1 MTDFNK
7 ISSQY
12 CPFCGVNIPTSTS
25 ACARDYRLSFDGIE
39 SILSG
44 LSYEY
49 EFSGINIQY
58 LKCPSC
64 SSYLLNIKSDGTCFE
79 PFESLIYPAT
89 LAKHFP
95 KYIPEQI
102 RKDYEE
108 AYSIV
113 SLSPKASATLS
124 RRCLQGMIHD
134 FWGITEKNLNAEIT
148 SLKPLISPSL
158 WKAIDGIRTIGNI
171 GAHMES
177 DINVIVDIE
186 PGEAEKLLKLIEHL
200 IKEWYINRHDA
211 EILFN
216 EVNAISDEKKAKAL

>member
-7 ISSQY
+7 INSQY
-12 CPFCGVNIPTSTS
+12 CPFCGVNIPTSTTE
-25 ACARDYRLSFDGIE
+25 CARQYLLSFGGIE
-39 SILSG
+39 HPIRG
-44 LSYEY
+44 LTNEY
-49 EFSGINIQY
+49 GLSGINVQY
-58 LKCPSC
+58 LKCPNC
-64 SSYLLNIKSDGTCFE
+64 SSYVLNIKSSGTCFE
-79 PFESLIYPAT
+79 PFETLIHPTT

-134 FWGITEKNLNAEIT
+134 FWDIKEKNLNAEIT
-148 SLKPLISPSL
+148 SLKPLISTSL

-171 GAHMES
+171 GAHMEK
-177 DINVIVDIE
+177 DINVIVDIDS
-186 PGEAEKLLKLIEHL
+186 GEAEKLLKLIEHL
-200 IKEWYINRHDA
+200 IKEWYINRHDV
-211 EILFN
+211 EVLLE

>member
-1 MTDFNK
+1 MADFFK
-7 ISSQY
+7 LSSFQ
-12 CPFCGVNIPTSTS
+12 CPNCGVAIPAKSKACFSEHSISFIGSTEFRQEGSEDKLS
-25 ACARDYRLSFDGIE
+25 AVK
-39 SILSG
+39 
-44 LSYEY
+44 
-49 EFSGINIQY
+49 IQF
-58 LKCPSC
+58 LKCPDCGNYVVNVISVG
-64 SSYLLNIKSDGTCFE
+64 SSFV
-79 PFESLIYPAT
+79 PFQKLIYPSSI
-89 LAKHFP
+89 AKHFP

-102 RKDYEE
+102 RKYYEE
-108 AYSIV
+108 AYAIV

-134 FWGITEKNLNAEIT
+134 FWNIKEKNLNAEIT
-148 SLKPLISPSL
+148 SLKSRISPSL

-177 DINVIVDIE
+177 DINVIVDIDS
-186 PGEAEKLLKLIEHL
+186 GEAEKLLKLIEHL

>member
-1 MTDFNK
+1 MADFNK

-12 CPFCGVNIPTSTS
+12 CPFCGVNIPTSTD
-25 ACARDYRLSFDGIE
+25 ACFKHHPLSFDGFEYPIRGM
-39 SILSG
+39 ST
-44 LSYEY
+44 EY
-49 EFSGINIQY
+49 EHSGIDIQY
-58 LKCPSC
+58 LKCPNC
-64 SSYLLNIKSDGTCFE
+64 SSYVLNIKSYGACFE
-79 PFESLIYPAT
+79 PFETLIYPTT

-124 RRCLQGMIHD
+124 RRCLQGIIHD
-134 FWGITEKNLNAEIT
+134 FWNIKEKNLNAEIT
-148 SLKPLISPSL
+148 SLKPLISPLL

-200 IKEWYINRHDA
+200 IKEWYINRHDT

-216 EVNAISDEKKAKAL
+216 EVKAISDEKKAKAL

>member
-7 ISSQY
+7 IKSLL
-12 CPFCGVNIPTSTS
+12 CPFCGDSIPTSTD
-25 ACARDYRLSFDGIE
+25 ACARHYLLSFYGIE
-39 SILSG
+39 YPIRGLTNEYGLSG
-44 LSYEY
+44 
-49 EFSGINIQY
+49 IDVQY

-64 SSYLLNIKSDGTCFE
+64 SSYTLNIKSSGECFE
-79 PFESLIYPAT
+79 PFETLIHPIT

-95 KYIPEQI
+95 EYIPAQI

-108 AYSIV
+108 SYSIV

-124 RRCLQGMIHD
+124 RRCLQGIIHD
-134 FWGITEKNLNAEIT
+134 FWDIKEKNLNAEIT
-148 SLKPLISPSL
+148 SLKSRISPSL

-177 DINVIVDIE
+177 DINVIVDIDS
-186 PGEAEKLLKLIEHL
+186 GEAEKLLKLIEHL

-216 EVNAISDEKKAKAL
+216 EVITISDEKKVKAL

>member
-1 MTDFNK
+1 MSDFNK
-7 ISSQY
+7 IKSLL
-12 CPFCGVNIPTSTS
+12 CPFCGDSIPTSTD
-25 ACARDYRLSFDGIE
+25 ACFKHHLLSFDGIQYLIRE
-39 SILSG
+39 IG
-44 LSYEY
+44 EEY
-49 EFSGINIQY
+49 KCSGIDVQY

-64 SSYLLNIKSDGTCFE
+64 SSYVLNIKSYGASFE
-79 PFESLIYPAT
+79 PFETVIHPTT

-108 AYSIV
+108 AYSIG

-134 FWGITEKNLNAEIT
+134 FWGIKEKNLNAEIT
-148 SLKPLISPSL
+148 SLKSRISPSL

-171 GAHMES
+171 GAHMEK
-177 DINVIVDIE
+177 DINVIVDIDS
-186 PGEAEKLLKLIEHL
+186 GEAEKLLKLIEHL
-200 IKEWYINRHDA
+200 IKEWYINRHDV
-211 EILFN
+211 EVLLE